1 MTGLFLENFKEWRI
15 KNIKKGFTI
24 EPSYFYWCNALL
36 EYAIRLFT
44 WGNLPESLPQ
54 HEIEFATLTHGYGVI
69 VENKGE
75 YIAPFNYSR
84 NGVTNYY
91 DMFTHVNFS
100 TPISTGYNAEI
111 GKNAIIVPNNS
122 LKMPLTPKIQR
133 YATLLA
139 HTDISIICELVNNRQ
154 SSLIETINQSESDKA
169 NIYFNRLYNGDLSTI
184 VNKGFEMLK
193 INDMTKRSQSEVE
206 KLIVIRN
213 KLLQAYLEEIGIKK
227 QTEKKERM
235 ITDESISN
243 NEMLKL
249 NISDMLECRQKA
261 ADEFNK
267 ISGLNVSVK
276 CNIDYLSS
284 VENSVDIVESEG
296 NKNDIS
302 NN

>member
-44 WGNLPESLPQ
+44 WENLPESLPQ
-54 HEIEFATLTHGYGVI
+54 HEIEFSTLTHGYGVI

-100 TPISTGYNAEI
+100 TPISTGYNAKI

-139 HTDISIICELVNNRQ
+139 HTDISIVCELVNNRQ

-193 INDMTKRSQSEVE
+193 INDMSKRSQSEVE

-267 ISGLNVSVK
+267 ISGLNVTVK
-276 CNIDYLSS
+276 CNIDYLET
-284 VENSVDIVESEG
+284 VENSVDIVESGE
-296 NKNDIS
+296 KENDIP
-302 NN
+302 ND